1 MYNAYIPREGPYEK
15 IPEEH
20 PPGPDLFSDVQ
31 KKGDGLLS
39 GLLGRLGKLDS
50 GDLLLFLVLLLLLK
64 EKEEHDPILLLALAA
79 VFLLDGDG

>member
-1 MYNAYIPREGPYEK
+1 MYNAYLPGEGPYEK
-15 IPEEH
+15 IPEAH
-20 PPGPDLFSDVQ
+20 PPGPDLFSDVE
-31 KKGDGLLS
+31 KGPPLS
-39 GLLGRLGKLDS
+39 GLLGRLGKLDA